1 MNHKE
6 AQWEKKKIKIANEL
20 FPKRIVQDVLKYQCR
35 IKGDRLHRTIKE
47 NTGLYLYGPTG
58 SGKTVY
64 ACSYLLE
71 INKYAR
77 FNNLSFGPYKFI
89 TFLDLLAKI
98 KNSFNGNG
106 NEIEI
111 IEEYCNAGVLV
122 LDDIGVEKVSEWTLQ
137 TLQTIINH
145 RYNHLKITIITS
157 NLDLNALSKSLN
169 DDRIPSRI
177 CGMCKIKKFTGKDFR
192 VSKGI

>member
-1 MNHKE
+1 MNHKDL
-6 AQWEKKKIKIANEL
+6 QWEKKKVKIANEL
-20 FPKRIVQDVLKYQCR
+20 FPKRIVQDVLKYQCKT
-35 IKGDRLHRTIKE
+35 KGERFLRTINE

-58 SGKTVY
+58 TGKTVY
-64 ACSYLLE
+64 ACSYLLD

-77 FNNLSFGPYKFI
+77 ANNLSFGPYVFT
-89 TFLDLLAKI
+89 TFLDLLTKI
-98 KNSFNGNG
+98 KGAFNGNG
-106 NEIEI
+106 SEIEI
-111 IEEYCNAGVLV
+111 VNEYCSAGVLV

-145 RYNHLKITIITS
+145 RYNHMKITIITS

-177 CGMCKIKKFTGKDFR
+177 CGMCSIKKFTGKDFR
-192 VSKGI
+192 VKGI